1 MILFFLSSNTGLL
14 DWLNTRNTSVTKY
27 NKDIWCF
34 DAIEF
39 CLQWRRY
46 SNHPLTLQ
54 MSTIRNIIFK
64 YQHFL
69 VIIFVP
75 YNAISISAKSTPQM
89 RYDLCYNM
97 RALNLNMLFLFRI
110 PTLHHLFG
118 FHTWKCW
125 SKMNIFIVKTF
136 DNAKPGIDIC
146 AVIKWSTNLLFQIF
160 FSQKWTAI

>member
-1 MILFFLSSNTGLL
+1 MRFYQLLVRAVNMILFFLPSNTSLQ
-14 DWLNTRNTSVTKY
+14 DWLSSRDTSVTKC

-34 DAIEF
+34 DATEF

-54 MSTIRNIIFK
+54 MSTIPNIIFK

-75 YNAISISAKSTPQM
+75 YNGISISAKSTPQM
-89 RYDLCYNM
+89 RCDLCCNM
-97 RALNLNMLFLFRI
+97 WALNLNILFLFRI

-118 FHTWKCW
+118 FHT
-125 SKMNIFIVKTF
+125 
-136 DNAKPGIDIC
+136 
-146 AVIKWSTNLLFQIF
+146 
-160 FSQKWTAI
+160 